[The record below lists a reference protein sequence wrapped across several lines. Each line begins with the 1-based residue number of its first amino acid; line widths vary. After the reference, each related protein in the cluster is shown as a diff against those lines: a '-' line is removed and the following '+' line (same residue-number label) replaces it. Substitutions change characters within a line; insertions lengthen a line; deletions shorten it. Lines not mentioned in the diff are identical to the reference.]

1 MGIEE
6 LQKLDLKDLKAMAFD
21 IQVLIDNNNQD
32 KQILLQLI
40 QEKKNEAVSE
50 EAVKEEDIKEEV
62 KE

>member
-21 IQVLIDNNNQD
+21 IQVLIDNNNQN